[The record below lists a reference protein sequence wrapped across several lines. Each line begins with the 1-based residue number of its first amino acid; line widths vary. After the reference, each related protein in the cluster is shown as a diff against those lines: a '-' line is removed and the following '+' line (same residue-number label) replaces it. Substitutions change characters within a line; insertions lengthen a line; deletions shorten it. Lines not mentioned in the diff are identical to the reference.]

1 MRTHTL
7 AVLSLA
13 FGLLAWFG
21 LPVIAAVVAVVC
33 GHVARAEIDR
43 APETF
48 EGRGMALVGL
58 VLGWLNLA
66 VSALIVAAIFLFF
79 GGLAFLISLFH

>member
-21 LPVIAAVVAVVC
+21 LPVVGAVVAVVT
-33 GHVARAEIDR
+33 GHVALNEIRR
-43 APETF
+43 APDAY
-48 EGRGMALVGL
+48 EGRGMALTGII
-58 VLGWLNLA
+58 LGWLNLA
-66 VSALIVAAIFLFF
+66 VSAMIVAAIFLFF
-79 GGLAFLISLFH
+79 GGMAFLISLVH

>member
-21 LPVIAAVVAVVC
+21 LPVVGAVVAVVT
-33 GHVARAEIDR
+33 GHVALNEIRR
-43 APETF
+43 APDAY
-48 EGRGMALVGL
+48 EGRGMALTGII
-58 VLGWLNLA
+58 LGWLNLA
-66 VSALIVAAIFLFF
+66 LSAMIVAAIFLFF
-79 GGLAFLISLFH
+79 GGMAFLISLVH

>member
-21 LPVIAAVVAVVC
+21 LPVVGAVVAVVT
-33 GHVARAEIDR
+33 GHVALNEIRR
-43 APETF
+43 APDAY
-48 EGRGMALVGL
+48 EGRGMALTGII
-58 VLGWLNLA
+58 LGWLNLA
-66 VSALIVAAIFLFF
+66 LSALIVAAIFLFF
-79 GGLAFLISLFH
+79 GGLAFLISLVH

>member
-7 AVLSLA
+7 AVISLA

-21 LPVIAAVVAVVC
+21 MPVLGAVVAVVC
-33 GHVARAEIDR
+33 GHVALSEIKR
-43 APETF
+43 SPELF
-48 EGRGMALVGL
+48 EGRGMALTGV

-66 VSALIVAAIFLFF
+66 LSALLIAAVFLFF
-79 GGLAFLISLFH
+79 GGLAFLMSLAH

>member
-21 LPVIAAVVAVVC
+21 LPVVGAVVAVVT
-33 GHVARAEIDR
+33 GHVALNEIRR
-43 APETF
+43 APDAY
-48 EGRGMALVGL
+48 EGRGMALTGL

-66 VSALIVAAIFLFF
+66 LSAMIVAAIFLFF

>member
-21 LPVIAAVVAVVC
+21 LPVVGAVVAVVT
-33 GHVARAEIDR
+33 GHVALNEIRR
-43 APETF
+43 APDAY
-48 EGRGMALVGL
+48 EGRGMALTGVI
-58 VLGWLNLA
+58 LGWLNLA
-66 VSALIVAAIFLFF
+66 LSALIVAAIFLFF
-79 GGLAFLISLFH
+79 GGLAFLISLVH